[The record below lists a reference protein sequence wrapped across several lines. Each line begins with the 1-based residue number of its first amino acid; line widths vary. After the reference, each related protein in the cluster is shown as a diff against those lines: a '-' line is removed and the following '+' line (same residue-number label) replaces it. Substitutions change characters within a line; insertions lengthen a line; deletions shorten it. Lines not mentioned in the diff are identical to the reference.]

1 MYKSFSEA
9 ASCALQLGLYVNE
22 KKLLDGDV

>member
-1 MYKSFSEA
+1 MSKHFSEA